1 MAPVKNQLGK
11 VFLTCWFFNSCI
23 HFWLCWVSALREG
36 SLWLQ
41 RAGAALQLRGAG
53 LSLWRPPLLW
63 SASPGAP
70 GSVAVLDGLPAPSTW
85 GPPRPGPA
93 RACGISRQALEPGP
107 PGKPHRALSLPLSG
121 SRFSRRHHTDSRPGK
136 RPLLCVLPLSRRLYP
151 IQGPSR
157 GHMACRR
164 TSLFLSR
171 RQLRLWS
178 A

>member
-1 MAPVKNQLGK
+1 MHSFLAVLG
-11 VFLTCWFFNSCI
+11 
-23 HFWLCWVSALREG
+23 LCTARGLPLVAVSRGCPPAAGWGLCLR
-36 SLWLQ
+36 
-41 RAGAALQLRGAG
+41 
-53 LSLWRPPLLW
+53 RPPLLW

-70 GSVAVLDGLPAPSTW
+70 GSVAVLDGLRAPSTW

-93 RACGISRQALEPGP
+93 RVPGISRQTLEPGL
-107 PGKPHRALSLPLSG
+107 PGKPHRELSLPLSG
-121 SRFSRRHHTDSRPGK
+121 SPFSRRHHTDSRPGK

-157 GHMACRR
+157 GHRTCRR
-164 TSLFLSR
+164 TFLFLQR